1 MIGGVSAIIV
11 GVISLIWDT
20 IILFLLLSYF
30 YDAFREFHRFYSSIR
45 VLSLPL
51 SLVLLSLF
59 MVVGFGYLK
68 GASRNSVY
76 IASI

>member
-76 IASI
+76 IGSI